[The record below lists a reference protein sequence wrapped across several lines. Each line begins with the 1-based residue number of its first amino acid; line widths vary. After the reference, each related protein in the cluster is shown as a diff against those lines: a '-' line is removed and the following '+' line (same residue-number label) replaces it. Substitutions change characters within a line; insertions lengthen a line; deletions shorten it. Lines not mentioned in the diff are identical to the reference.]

1 VNLRR
6 LTLPS
11 LVAALAAAGIAA
23 TPALASGGGS
33 TPPPTAGSYC
43 PQDPNAWVVQDPH
56 GSTSFANEASGA
68 GCVFVRS
75 YPAGYLR
82 LDSVI
87 LAPGWTY
94 VVKKNGEG
102 TTSRVELQFT
112 ETATGRKVDF
122 RVEFGKTR
130 IG

>member
-1 VNLRR
+1 MTRIRR
-6 LTLPS
+6 YLAPTF
-11 LVAALAAAGIAA
+11 VAALAAATLAIA
-23 TPALASGGGS
+23 
-33 TPPPTAGSYC
+33 PTASAASYC
-43 PQDPNAWVVQDPH
+43 PEDPALWLISYPD

-68 GCVFVRS
+68 GCVYVRS
-75 YPAGYLR
+75 FPAGYLR

-94 VVKKNGEG
+94 VVKKDGEG
-102 TTSRVELQFT
+102 TSSRVELRFT
-112 ETATGRKVDF
+112 ETATRKTVDF

>member
-1 VNLRR
+1 MTSIRR
-6 LTLPS
+6 LLVPAF
-11 LVAALAAAGIAA
+11 VAALAAATLAIAPTA
-23 TPALASGGGS
+23 SAAAYCPEDPAGWVFTLYDGS
-33 TPPPTAGSYC
+33 T
-43 PQDPNAWVVQDPH
+43 V
-56 GSTSFANEASGA
+56 FANEASGA

-75 YPAGYLR
+75 YLAGYLR

-102 TTSRVELQFT
+102 TSSRVELRFK
-112 ETATGRKVDF
+112 ETATGKTVDF